1 MDGMEHD
8 LLGKGYTQN
17 METHIPRLF
26 VLCSTID
33 LSLTL
38 EELQTSTTRML
49 GVPFIS
55 YCNGTKPH
63 KGLQNIGVQFLLLLV
78 SW

>member
-17 METHIPRLF
+17 MKTHIPRVF

-38 EELQTSTTRML
+38 STTRML
-49 GVPFIS
+49 SVPFIS

-63 KGLQNIGVQFLLLLV
+63 KGLQNIGVQFLLLHV